1 MFITDLS
8 IRRPT
13 VSWVMSLILIIFGL
27 FVFWKLPVRELPNG
41 IQPPVVQVQ
50 VDYKSAAA
58 SIVDQEVTQ
67 VLEDVIGGAE
77 GIKNIDSKSEN
88 GRSTINVEFD
98 TSIDL
103 DNAANDIRERVARVV
118 DNLPSESDPPQ
129 ILKRAAGFTTT
140 MWLSLSSSTWSD
152 LELGDYAE
160 RFLVDQFSSVKNV
173 GRIRVGGLR
182 ELSIRVWVD
191 PIKLAANDLTIKE
204 VESAMR
210 GENISLPAGTL
221 EADNIDLTL
230 NLDKSY
236 NDINSIKQLPIKKK
250 NNKVILLSDV
260 ANVEFGPVSEKTLF
274 KAQTKD
280 QINLK
285 TVGIGIYARSGAS
298 TVELSNEIKKKII
311 EVKKS
316 LPEEL
321 DLRVSFNRANYVEA
335 AIEEVYKTLFIAFI
349 LVVLIIYLFLGNLKA
364 VIVPAI
370 ALPVSLIASFLG
382 LYIFGLSINIFVLLS
397 FILAIGIITDD
408 SVIMTDAIY
417 RRIENG
423 ENSLVA
429 AYKGSKQIS
438 FAIIATTLIL
448 VAVFL
453 PLIFIKGISGT
464 LFRETAIALSFS
476 IVVSSFV
483 ALTLSPMLASKFLNK
498 KTSKKFIIR
507 KFENIFS
514 NFANFYKET
523 LGTVIYKTR
532 TVGIFIIFIII
543 ASILLFNFSK
553 KELLPMEDRGAY
565 LIIGAT
571 DEGSSFEYTQEQAQ
585 KVEARL
591 LPLLQAEDSPYSR
604 FIMRVPGFGSSAN
617 SYNSF
622 IIIALLDDWKNRK
635 KGQQIVLREAIGK
648 IVTLPQ
654 ALAFPISPQ
663 SIRVSS
669 YNKPVQ
675 MVIYGST
682 YEELEEIQKKIIRK
696 LRSNK
701 NLSRIDSD
709 YNRNKPEVKL
719 IINKNKA
726 KDLGVSTKA
735 IGETLETLYGGKKIT
750 TFNKLG
756 KEYPIIVQQYLS
768 DRRNKEGVSKIFVR
782 SETNSKLISLANLVS
797 FKEEGSAKQ
806 LARYNRQRAVTI
818 SANIN
823 EGYTLTEAIKFFEE
837 VMSSEAP
844 KNQITWKG
852 KSEEIKETSN
862 ELFIIFALAL
872 LTAYLVMAATFNSF
886 IHPFIIVL
894 TVPLAIF
901 GGLVFILF
909 LNSSVNIFSQ
919 IALIILIGI
928 STKNSILIVD
938 FANQIRTTGK
948 NIDTAVKE
956 ACAVRFRPIIMTSLS
971 TMIAMMPL
979 VIGNIGPGAGEGS
992 RLAVGS
998 TILGGMIISTFFTL
1012 YVTPSMYLAL
1022 AKNTKRIDVIDI
1034 ELKKNYLKNNIFI
1047 FI

>member
-1 MFITDLS
+1 MFITELS
-8 IRRPT
+8 IKRPA

-27 FVFWKLPVRELPNG
+27 FVFWKLPVRELPDG
-41 IQPPVVQVQ
+41 IQPPVVQVK
-50 VDYKSAAA
+50 VDYQSAAA

-67 VLEDVIGGAE
+67 VMEDVIGGAE

-140 MWLSLSSSTWSD
+140 MWLSLSSKTWSD

-160 RFLVDQFSSVKNV
+160 RFLIDQFSSVKNV
-173 GRIRVGGLR
+173 GRILVGGLR

-191 PIKLAANDLTIKE
+191 PIKLAANNLTIQE
-204 VESAMR
+204 VENALR
-210 GENISLPAGTL
+210 GENIRLPAGTL

-236 NDINSIKQLPIKKK
+236 NNIESIKQLPIKKLT
-250 NNKVILLSDV
+250 NKVILLSDV
-260 ANVEFGPVSEKTLF
+260 ANIEFGPVSEKTLF

-285 TVGIGIYARSGAS
+285 TVGIGIYAKSGAS
-298 TVELSNEIKKKII
+298 TVELSKNVKKKII
-311 EVKKS
+311 EIKKS
-316 LPEEL
+316 LPDEL
-321 DLRVSFNRANYVEA
+321 DLRVSFNRANYIEA
-335 AIEEVYKTLFIAFI
+335 AIGEVYKTLVIAFI
-349 LVVLIIYLFLGNLKA
+349 LVVIIIYLFLGNLKA
-364 VIVPAI
+364 VVVPAI

-417 RRIENG
+417 RRIESG
-423 ENSLVA
+423 ENSLIA

-448 VAVFL
+448 IAVFL
-453 PLIFIKGISGT
+453 PLIFIEGISGT
-464 LFRETAIALSFS
+464 LFKETAIALSFS
-476 IVVSSFV
+476 IIVSSFV
-483 ALTLSPMLASKFLNK
+483 ALTLSPMLASKFLK
-498 KTSKKFIIR
+498 KRNVKNSLVKKFE
-507 KFENIFS
+507 KVFLSFL
-514 NFANFYKET
+514 NFYKET
-523 LGTVIYKTR
+523 LDVVVDKTKI
-532 TVGIFIIFIII
+532 VSFFIISIILL
-543 ASILLFNFSK
+543 SILLFSFTK

-565 LIIGAT
+565 LVIGFT
-571 DEGSSFEYTQEQAQ
+571 DEGSSFEYTQEKAQ
-585 KVEARL
+585 EVEKRL
-591 LPLLQAEDSPYSR
+591 IPLLQTEDSPYSR

-617 SYNSF
+617 SFNSF
-622 IIIALLDDWKNRK
+622 IIIALLDDWKNRDK
-635 KGQQIVLREAIGK
+635 DSQTVMREAIGK

-654 ALAFPISPQ
+654 AVAFPISPQ
-663 SIRVSS
+663 SIRISN

-675 MVIYGST
+675 MVIYGNT
-682 YEELEEIQKKIIRK
+682 YEELEEIQENIIK
-696 LRSNK
+696 NLRSNR
-701 NLSRIDSD
+701 NLSRVESD
-709 YNRNKPEVKL
+709 YNRNKPEIKL
-719 IINKNKA
+719 VINQNKA
-726 KDLGVSTKA
+726 KDLGVSAKS
-735 IGETLETLYGGKKIT
+735 IGKTLETLYGGKRVT
-750 TFNKLG
+750 TFNRLG
-756 KEYPIIVQQYLS
+756 KEYPIIIQQYLF
-768 DRRNKEGVSKIFVR
+768 DRRNKDGISKIFVR
-782 SETNSKLISLANLVS
+782 SETSGKLISLINLVE
-797 FKEEGSAKQ
+797 FKEEGSAKE

-818 SANIN
+818 SANLN
-823 EGYTLTEAIKFFEE
+823 EGYTLSEAISYLEKT
-837 VMSSEAP
+837 MSEAAP
-844 KNQITWKG
+844 QNQITWKG
-852 KSEEIKETSN
+852 KSEEIKETSK
-862 ELFIIFALAL
+862 ELYIIFGLAL

-909 LNSSVNIFSQ
+909 LNTSINIFSQ

-938 FANQIRTTGK
+938 YTNQIRSTGK
-948 NIDTAVKE
+948 NIETAVRE
-956 ACAVRFRPIIMTSLS
+956 ACNIRFRPIIMTSLS
-971 TMIAMMPL
+971 TMIAMLPL
-979 VIGNIGPGAGEGS
+979 VIGNIGPGAGEAS
-992 RLAVGS
+992 RLAVGA

-1022 AKNTKRIDVIDI
+1022 AKNTQRIDAVDI
-1034 ELKKNYLKNNIFI
+1034 ELKKQLTKK
-1047 FI
+1047 

>member
-1 MFITDLS
+1 MFITELS
-8 IRRPT
+8 IKRPT
-13 VSWVMSLILIIFGL
+13 VSWVMSLILIVFGL

-50 VDYKSAAA
+50 VDYKSASA
-58 SIVDQEVTQ
+58 SIIDQEVTQ
-67 VLEDVIGGAE
+67 VVEDVIGGAE

-98 TSIDL
+98 TGIDL

-173 GRIRVGGLR
+173 GRIMVGGLR
-182 ELSIRVWVD
+182 ELSIRVWID
-191 PIKLAANDLTIKE
+191 PIKLAANDLSITE
-204 VESAMR
+204 VESAIR

-236 NDINSIKQLPIKKK
+236 NDINSIKQLPIKKTD
-250 NNKVILLSDV
+250 NKVILLSDV
-260 ANVEFGPVSEKTLF
+260 ANIEFGPVSEKTLF

-298 TVELSNEIKKKII
+298 TVELSKDIKKIL
-311 EVKKS
+311 EVRKS
-316 LPEEL
+316 LPDEL

-335 AIEEVYKTLFIAFI
+335 AINEVYKTLVIAFI

-423 ENSLVA
+423 ETPLVA

-453 PLIFIKGISGT
+453 PLIFIEGISGT
-464 LFRETAIALSFS
+464 LFKETAIALSFS

-483 ALTLSPMLASKFLNK
+483 ALTLSPMLASKFLYK
-498 KTSKKFIIR
+498 KSSKKVFIQ
-507 KFENIFS
+507 KFEKIFLNFS
-514 NFANFYKET
+514 NFYRET
-523 LGTVIYKTR
+523 LDVLVHKTK
-532 TVGIFIIFIII
+532 TMATFIIFIII
-543 ASILLFNFSK
+543 ASILLFSFSK

-565 LIIGAT
+565 LIIGFT
-571 DEGSSFEYTQEQAQ
+571 DEGTSFEYTQQQAQ

-635 KGQQIVLREAIGK
+635 KGQQVVLREAIGK

-654 ALAFPISPQ
+654 AVAFPISPQ
-663 SIRVSS
+663 SIRVSN

-682 YEELEEIQKKIIRK
+682 YEELEEKQKKIIRE

-701 NLSRIDSD
+701 NLSRIESD

-726 KDLGVSTKA
+726 KDLGVSTKS

-782 SETNSKLISLANLVS
+782 SETNGKLISLANLVN
-797 FKEEGSAKQ
+797 FKEEGSAKE
-806 LARYNRQRAVTI
+806 LARYNRQPAVTI

-823 EGYTLTEAIKFFEE
+823 EGYTLTEAIKYFEE
-837 VMSSEAP
+837 VMANLAP
-844 KNQITWKG
+844 ENQITWKG

-886 IHPFIIVL
+886 IHPFIIIL

-938 FANQIRTTGK
+938 YANRIRTTGK
-948 NIDTAVKE
+948 NIELSVKE
-956 ACAVRFRPIIMTSLS
+956 ACAARFRPIIMTSLS
-971 TMIAMMPL
+971 TMIAMLPL

-1012 YVTPSMYLAL
+1012 YLTPSMYLAL
-1022 AKNTKRIDVIDI
+1022 AKNTKRIDVVDL
-1034 ELKKNYLKNNIFI
+1034 ELKKELTKK
-1047 FI
+1047 

>member
-1 MFITDLS
+1 MFITELS
-8 IRRPT
+8 IRRPV
-13 VSWVMSLILIIFGL
+13 VSWVMSLILIVFGL
-27 FVFWKLPVRELPNG
+27 FVFWKLPVRELPSG
-41 IQPPVVQVQ
+41 LQPPVVQVQ
-50 VDYKSAAA
+50 VNYASASAP
-58 SIVDQEVTQ
+58 IIDQEVTQ

-77 GIKNIDSKSEN
+77 GIKNIDSKSSN
-88 GRSTINVEFD
+88 GRSTIKVEFD

-129 ILKRAAGFTTT
+129 ILKQAAGFTTT
-140 MWLSLSSSTWSD
+140 MWLALSSSTWSD

-160 RFLVDQFSSVKNV
+160 RYLVDTFSSVKNV
-173 GRIRVGGLR
+173 GRILVGGLR

-191 PIKLAANDLTIKE
+191 PIKLAANDLTVQE
-204 VESAMR
+204 VERALR
-210 GENISLPAGTL
+210 GENIRLPAGTL
-221 EADNIDLTL
+221 EANNIDLTL

-236 NDINSIKQLPIKKK
+236 NSIETIKQLPIKKT
-250 NNKVILLSDV
+250 NKKVVVLSDV
-260 ANVEFGPVSEKTLF
+260 ANIEFGPVSEKTLF
-274 KAQTKD
+274 KAQRKD
-280 QINLK
+280 QLNLK

-298 TVELSNEIKKKII
+298 TVELSKEIKKKIAK
-311 EVKKS
+311 VNKS
-316 LPEEL
+316 LPEGLEL
-321 DLRVSFNRANYVEA
+321 EVAFNRATYIGA
-335 AIEEVYKTLFIAFI
+335 AINEVYKTLIIAFV
-349 LVVLIIYLFLGNLKA
+349 LVVIIIYLFLGNLKA

-382 LYIFGLSINIFVLLS
+382 IYIFGLSINIFVLLS

-423 ENSLVA
+423 ENPLVA
-429 AYKGSKQIS
+429 AYKGSKQIT

-448 VAVFL
+448 IAVFL
-453 PLIFIKGISGT
+453 PLIFIEGISGT

-498 KTSKKFIIR
+498 KSNKNFIIR
-507 KFENIFS
+507 KFEKFFLGFS
-514 NFANFYKET
+514 KFYQET
-523 LGTVIYKTR
+523 LEVLVKKTKTVS
-532 TVGIFIIFIII
+532 VFIIFIIV

-565 LIIGAT
+565 LVIGFT
-571 DEGSSFEYTQEQAQ
+571 DEGSSFEYTQEKAQ
-585 KVEARL
+585 VIEKRL
-591 LPLLQAEDSPYSR
+591 IPLLQAENSPYSR
-604 FIMRVPGFGSSAN
+604 FIMRVPGFGSSAT

-622 IIIALLDDWKNRK
+622 IIIALLDHWKNRK
-635 KGQQIVLREAIGK
+635 QDSQTVMRQAIGK
-648 IVTLPQ
+648 IVTVPQ
-654 ALAFPISPQ
+654 AVAFPISPQ

-682 YEELEEIQKKIIRK
+682 YEELERIQSEVIEK
-696 LRSNK
+696 LRRNR
-701 NLSRIDSD
+701 NLSRLESD
-709 YNRNKPEVKL
+709 YTRNKPEVKL

-726 KDLGVSTKA
+726 KDLGVSTET
-735 IGETLETLYGGKKIT
+735 IGKSLETLYGGKRVT

-756 KEYPIIVQQYLS
+756 KEYPIILQQYLS
-768 DRRNKEGVSKIFVR
+768 DRRNKEGISKIFVR
-782 SETNSKLISLANLVS
+782 SDTTGKLISLTNLIN
-797 FKEEGSAKQ
+797 FKEEGTAKE

-818 SANIN
+818 SANISEN
-823 EGYTLTEAIKFFEE
+823 YTLSEAIQYLENTMAE
-837 VMSSEAP
+837 VSPQS
-844 KNQITWKG
+844 QITWKG

-886 IHPFIIVL
+886 IHPFIIIL

-909 LNSSVNIFSQ
+909 LNSSINIFSQ
-919 IALIILIGI
+919 IALVILIGI

-938 FANQIRTTGK
+938 YANQIRTTGK
-948 NIDTAVKE
+948 NIETAVKE
-956 ACAVRFRPIIMTSLS
+956 ACSIRFRPIIMTSLS

-992 RLAVGS
+992 RLAVGA

-1012 YVTPSMYLAL
+1012 YVTPTMYLSL
-1022 AKNTKRIDVIDI
+1022 AKNTKRIDAIDI
-1034 ELKKNYLKNNIFI
+1034 ELKKELR
-1047 FI
+1047 